1 MKDKTLN
8 RILFFTGFLI
18 LFFYYGLIHPLVPF
32 DTDDWMNL
40 TITRPFYPSLD
51 CWNPTKV
58 FPELL
63 EPTVAKIAVRFI
75 TPVIGDY
82 VNALIIANAIVI
94 SFFITV
100 YLYLIQKL
108 LTYRFKLSLICSFF
122 VVVIFALLHFFVLK
136 TKPTGND
143 YLWYAEDCNCYYHYI
158 VSNLLC
164 SILVLCLMIFDVKT
178 LSKGWRAIVLG
189 IITYF
194 ALCSNLYSTVILIAY
209 AGATLLY
216 DLVASK
222 KSEARWMTTYIRQH
236 SYYLILMLLWFTVQ
250 IIEVNGIRANSYGH
264 IDDSLSEYVLLSM
277 QNLFAVRYNVVAI
290 IFIIVSIV
298 GAKTYH
304 IFIGHHG
311 ILHIGKRQVIILLAA
326 VLSLLYLTL
335 LSSKVNPEN
344 MKKGQVIFSWAF
356 YFLLMSILCLGYL
369 CSKIKGIRCLLP
381 LAIIIVVF
389 IIQNVRS
396 EFLGVQCLWGT
407 SEYECIYTNRDIID
421 QVRYAEALGQDSVTI
436 HVPKFDYKDNWP
448 LASDCS
454 FSIGN
459 TLSIHKIIRRKLKSS
474 FDFE

>member
-8 RILFFTGFLI
+8 RLLFITGFLI
-18 LFFYYGLIHPLVPF
+18 LLFYYGLIHPLVPF

-40 TITRPFYPSLD
+40 TITRPFYPSLH

-100 YLYLIQKL
+100 YLFLIQKL

-178 LSKGWRAIVLG
+178 LSKGWRAFILG
-189 IITYF
+189 IVTYF

-209 AGATLLY
+209 AGATLIY

-222 KSEARWMTTYIRQH
+222 KSEAKWMTTYIQQH
-236 SYYLILMLLWFTVQ
+236 SYYLIVMLLWLVVQ
-250 IIEVNGIRANSYGH
+250 MIEVNGIRANSYGH
-264 IDDSLSEYVLLSM
+264 VDDSLYEYIWLSI
-277 QNLFAVRYNVVAI
+277 QNLFAVRFNIVVLVFV
-290 IFIIVSIV
+290 FISIV
-298 GAKTYH
+298 GAKTYD

-356 YFLLMSILCLGYL
+356 YFLLMTILCLGYL

-389 IIQNVRS
+389 IIQNIRS

-421 QVRYAEALGQDSVTI
+421 QVRFTEALGQDSVTI

-459 TLSIHKIIRRKLKSS
+459 TLSKHKIIRRKLKSS

>member
-8 RILFFTGFLI
+8 RLLFITGFLI
-18 LFFYYGLIHPLVPF
+18 LLFYYGLIHPLVPF

-40 TITRPFYPSLD
+40 TITRPFYPSLL

-63 EPTVAKIAVRFI
+63 EPTVAKIAVRYI
-75 TPVIGDY
+75 IPIIGDY
-82 VNALIIANAIVI
+82 VNALILANAIII
-94 SFFITV
+94 SFFITI

-108 LTYRFKLSLICSFF
+108 LIYRFKLSLICSFF
-122 VVVIFALLHFFVLK
+122 IVVIFALLHFFVLK

-164 SILVLCLMIFDVKT
+164 TILVLCLMIFDVKT
-178 LSKGWRAIVLG
+178 LIKGWRAIVLG

-209 AGATLLY
+209 VGATLLY

-222 KSEARWMTTYIRQH
+222 KSEARWMKTYIQQH
-236 SYYLILMLLWFTVQ
+236 SYYLIVILLWLAVQ
-250 IIEVNGIRANSYGH
+250 MIEVNGIRANSYGH
-264 IDDSLSEYVLLSM
+264 VDDSLCEYVWLSM
-277 QNLFAVRYNVVAI
+277 QNLFAMRYNAVAVV
-290 IFIIVSIV
+290 FIIVSIV
-298 GAKTYH
+298 GAKIYDYYA
-304 IFIGHHG
+304 GHHG
-311 ILHIGKRQVIILLAA
+311 ILHIGKRQVIILMAT

-344 MKKGQVIFSWAF
+344 LRKGQVIFSWAF
-356 YFLLMSILCLGYL
+356 YLLLMAILCLGYL
-369 CSKIKGIRCLLP
+369 CSKMKGIRCLLP
-381 LAIIIVVF
+381 FAIILVVF
-389 IIQNVRS
+389 NIQDIRS

-407 SEYECIYTNRDIID
+407 SEYECISTNRDIIN
-421 QVRYAEALGQDSVTI
+421 QVRFAEALGKDSVTI
-436 HVPKFDYKDNWP
+436 LVPKFDYKDNWP
-448 LASDCS
+448 LAFDCS

-459 TLSIHKIIRRKLKSS
+459 TLSKHKIIRRKLKSS
-474 FDFE
+474 FVFE

>member
-40 TITRPFYPSLD
+40 TITRPFYPSLH

-82 VNALIIANAIVI
+82 VNALIIANAIFI

-164 SILVLCLMIFDVKT
+164 TILVLCLMIFDVKT
-178 LSKGWRAIVLG
+178 LSKGWRAFVLG
-189 IITYF
+189 IVTYF

-209 AGATLLY
+209 AGATLIY

-222 KSEARWMTTYIRQH
+222 KSKAKWMTTYIQQH
-236 SYYLILMLLWFTVQ
+236 SYYLIVMLLWLAVQ

-264 IDDSLSEYVLLSM
+264 VDDSLYEYIYLSI
-277 QNLFAVRYNVVAI
+277 QNLFAVRFNIVVLVFV
-290 IFIIVSIV
+290 FISIA
-298 GAKTYH
+298 GAKTYD

-389 IIQNVRS
+389 IIQNIRS

-421 QVRYAEALGQDSVTI
+421 QVRFAEALGQDSVTI

-459 TLSIHKIIRRKLKSS
+459 TLSKHKIIRRKLKSS
-474 FDFE
+474 FDFD

>member
-1 MKDKTLN
+1 MKDKSFN
-8 RILFFTGFLI
+8 KILFFIGFLI

-40 TITRPFYPSLD
+40 TITRPFYPSLH

-75 TPVIGDY
+75 FPVIGDY
-82 VNALIIANAIVI
+82 VNALIMANAIVI

-108 LTYRFKLSLICSFF
+108 LTSRFKLSLICSFF
-122 VVVIFALLHFFVLK
+122 IVVIFALLHFFVLK

-158 VSNLLC
+158 VSNLIC

-178 LSKGWRAIVLG
+178 LIKGWHAIVLG
-189 IITYF
+189 IVSYF
-194 ALCSNLYSTVILIAY
+194 ALFSNLYSTVILIAY
-209 AGATLLY
+209 VGATLLY

-222 KSEARWMTTYIRQH
+222 KSEAKWMKTYIHQH
-236 SYYLILMLLWFTVQ
+236 SYYLIVMLLWLAVQ
-250 IIEVNGIRANSYGH
+250 MIEVNGIRANSYGH
-264 IDDSLSEYVLLSM
+264 INDSLSEYVLLSM
-277 QNLFAVRYNVVAI
+277 QNIFAVRYNVVAI

-298 GAKTYH
+298 GAKTYDYLA
-304 IFIGHHG
+304 GHHG
-311 ILHIGKRQVIILLAA
+311 ILHIGKRQVIILMAA

-344 MKKGQVIFSWAF
+344 LKKGQVIFSWAF
-356 YFLLMSILCLGYL
+356 HLLLMAILCLGYL
-369 CSKIKGIRCLLP
+369 CSKMKGIRCLLP
-381 LAIIIVVF
+381 LAIFLVVF
-389 IIQNVRS
+389 NIQDIRS

-407 SEYECIYTNRDIID
+407 SEYECISTNRDIIN
-421 QVRYAEALGQDSVTI
+421 QVRFAEALGKDSVSI
-436 HVPKFDYKDNWP
+436 HVPKFDLKDNWP
-448 LASDCS
+448 LASDCG

-459 TLSIHKIIRRKLKSS
+459 TLSKHKIIQRNLKSS
-474 FDFE
+474 FVFE